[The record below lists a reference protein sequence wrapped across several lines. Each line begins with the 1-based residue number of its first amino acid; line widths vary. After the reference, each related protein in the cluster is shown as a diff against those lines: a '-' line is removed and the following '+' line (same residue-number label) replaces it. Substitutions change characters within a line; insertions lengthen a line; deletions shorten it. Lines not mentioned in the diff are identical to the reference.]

1 MKAVKIEAPGG
12 LDLGD
17 FGTVPGDGVDG
28 YARESVVRP
37 VTWLHSADVLALA
50 GAKQS
55 PLDPRL
61 GLCVEHIPLCQ
72 RLVVAVQS

>member
-1 MKAVKIEAPGG
+1 MKAVKIEAPGR

-28 YARESVVRP
+28 YARKSVVRP
-37 VTWLHSADVLALA
+37 VTWLHSADVSGLA

-55 PLDPRL
+55 PW
-61 GLCVEHIPLCQ
+61 IPD
-72 RLVVAVQS
+72 